1 MEPDRRGMEPT
12 AAGGRDA
19 LTRLEGIHALT
30 GEHIRLTLA
39 GGVIAGY
46 EVLGTPEEAEIR
58 RVAGAQ
64 GGGQE
69 LPLIGPGLVD
79 LQING
84 YAGLDLNTHPL
95 QADTVRQLNERLW
108 AEGVTSYLP
117 TLITNSAEALRS
129 GLGTIAEV
137 CETDPNHN
145 MAGIH
150 LEGPFISPEDG
161 PRGAHDAQYVRAP
174 DWGLFQSWQEAAGG
188 RIRIVTVSP
197 EWPEAVD
204 FIERCTG
211 SGVLVSIGHTAA
223 NSAQIQAAV
232 QAGARMSTHL
242 GNGAHPVLPRHPN
255 YIWDQLAEEPL
266 WASVIADGFHLPD
279 AFLRV
284 AAKVKGERLILV
296 SDAVSFGGM
305 PPGTYDTHIGGRVT
319 LTPAGRLHLA
329 GQPALLAGSA
339 LPMTAGIAHLAGRGI
354 ASLGEA
360 WAMASVR
367 PAGLLGLPAAQGL
380 APGAPADVAL
390 FTKDAAGIRILR
402 TYKRGQLKY
411 DACDAPDACTMG

>member
-1 MEPDRRGMEPT
+1 MEPS
-12 AAGGRDA
+12 AAGSRDA
-19 LTRLEGIHALT
+19 RTRLEGIHALT

-46 EVLGTPEEAEIR
+46 EVLGTPEGAESRREA
-58 RVAGAQ
+58 AAQ
-64 GGGQE
+64 MGEQD

-95 QADTVRQLNERLW
+95 QADTVRRLNERLW
-108 AEGVTSYLP
+108 AEGVTSYFP
-117 TLITNSAEALRS
+117 TLITNSDEALRS
-129 GLGTIAEV
+129 GLGTIAEM
-137 CETDPNHN
+137 CESGDHN

-161 PRGAHDAQYVRAP
+161 PRGAHDARYVRAP
-174 DWGLFQSWQEAAGG
+174 DWELFQSWQEAAGG

-204 FIERCTG
+204 FIERCTD

-223 NSAQIQAAV
+223 SSAQIQAAV

-367 PAGLLGLPAAQGL
+367 PASLLGLPAAQGL

-390 FTKDAAGIRILR
+390 FTKDTAGIRILR
-402 TYKRGQLKY
+402 TYKRGQLQY
-411 DACDAPDACTMG
+411 DASDAQDAGFTR